1 MTQAADM
8 FRTHP
13 RQSQIEFSVLAKCVD
28 ECYAC
33 AQASTTCADA
43 CLGEASVADL
53 VRCIRLNEDCRAACQ
68 ATGEMLSRV
77 TEADWS
83 VLRAQVQACVQAC
96 RACGAECERHAG
108 HMEHCRVCAAACR
121 ACEQACQELLAAL
134 PT

>member
-8 FRTHP
+8 FRAHP

-43 CLGEASVADL
+43 CLGEANVADL

-68 ATGEMLSRV
+68 ATGEMLPRV
-77 TEADWS
+77 TEADWTR
-83 VLRAQVQACVQAC
+83 VLPP
-96 RACGAECERHAG
+96 
-108 HMEHCRVCAAACR
+108 RVTR
-121 ACEQACQELLAAL
+121 
-134 PT
+134 PTIVRPARGVRSAR